1 MDRIAHTTIHG
12 SGSSGG
18 RSGRTTYFLVCC
30 GSCGAAVGRL
40 YSEVQPTLA
49 PIHNLFCLEVSRC
62 MSYELGSAEVRAP
75 GSTSGGQQQLQ
86 QQQQQDAAAGRLGS
100 TGEDGQPQV
109 GAAAMD
115 ASLVLDLLQRVE
127 QLEAS
132 LCTVSNI
139 GRAGTWQQAGC
150 SCFK

>member
-40 YSEVQPTLA
+40 YSEVPPTLA
-49 PIHNLFCLEVSRC
+49 PIHNLFCLEVTRC

-75 GSTSGGQQQLQ
+75 GSTSRGQQQ
-86 QQQQQDAAAGRLGS
+86 QQQQQDAAAGRLGG
-100 TGEDGQPQV
+100 TGEDGLRQV

-115 ASLVLDLLQRVE
+115 ASLVLNLLQRVE

-139 GRAGTWQQAGC
+139 GRAGTRRQAGC

>member
-1 MDRIAHTTIHG
+1 VDRIAHTTIHG

-75 GSTSGGQQQLQ
+75 GSTSRGQ
-86 QQQQQDAAAGRLGS
+86 QQQQQDAAAGRLGG
-100 TGEDGQPQV
+100 TGEDGLRQV

-115 ASLVLDLLQRVE
+115 ASLVLNLLQRVE

-139 GRAGTWQQAGC
+139 GRAGTRRQAGC